1 MFLETPRFPDEIAF
15 NANGGVS
22 YSTYVIQTTSGQ
34 EKRNQMWEYG
44 KGVWDISEALRT
56 IDSQQNGYNLKILR
70 DFFRAVKGK
79 TYGFRFKDFTD
90 YKDEASGILNTN
102 GIGNGIPPYQMV
114 KNYLAGSFVDQ
125 RLIQKPV
132 SGTIVVQRNGSPVT
146 VGGAAGNIAIDYTT
160 GIVTFVA
167 DATSSATAITPGA
180 TTSVSL
186 TTNPGTLT
194 AGKLLYL
201 SGFTGADASLVNGK
215 AHIINS
221 VSGSGPFTFV
231 LATNTAG
238 KTITVGTGLGSKFPQ
253 ATETLAWTGQFD
265 VPCRFD
271 SDNMMVQMTSGG
283 LYQWSGLALIELR
296 I

>member
-102 GIGNGIPPYQMV
+102 GIGNGLPSYQMV

-132 SGTIVVQRNGSPVT
+132 SATIVVQRNGSPVT
-146 VGGAAGNIAIDYTT
+146 IGGAAGNIAIDYTT

-201 SGFTGADASLVNGK
+201 SGFTGADAALVNGK